1 MAGGIGIYGGGKS
14 VEFERV
20 LLEEM
25 DDAGMSENLFLQ
37 GSIG

>member
-1 MAGGIGIYGGGKS
+1 
-14 VEFERV
+14 VEFGRV
-20 LLEEM
+20 LLGEKRREEQRRGEM